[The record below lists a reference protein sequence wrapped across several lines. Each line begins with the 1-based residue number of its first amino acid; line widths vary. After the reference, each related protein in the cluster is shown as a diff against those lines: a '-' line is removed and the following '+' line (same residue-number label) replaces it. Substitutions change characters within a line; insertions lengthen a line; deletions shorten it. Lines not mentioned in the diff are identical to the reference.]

1 MRQKNRSSA
10 TTQAEGVDDFALEAA
25 GVVYREYLFKEFE
38 DIENDPDAEDL
49 PDEMI
54 QQLNHNVIKEF
65 RRIQCREKGRRRYR
79 RILQV
84 AACIT
89 VIMLLLPTAVFQVDA
104 ARSGIANYL
113 ISSFPQFAEIQYD
126 SYDNAKPPFGW
137 SSPYYPAWLPE
148 GSKVTKVLMESQG
161 DFVWYEDSKNHE
173 FQFTV
178 LTETIQGPSFDEE
191 DMESEKVDIN
201 GHSATLFY
209 TKDRRIHSLVI
220 PKLDTILIIT
230 GEISADEVMK
240 IGESINLSLNYICL
254 FDYLFISS

>member
-10 TTQAEGVDDFALEAA
+10 TTQAEGIDDFALEAA

-65 RRIQCREKGRRRYR
+65 RRIQCREKGKRRYR

-161 DFVWYEDSKNHE
+161 DFVWYEDE
-173 FQFTV
+173 EGYTFQFAV
-178 LTETIQGPSFDEE
+178 IKDVAHRPSFNEE
-191 DMESEKVDIN
+191 NMLSEKREIKE
-201 GHSATLFY
+201 HEATLLY
-209 TKDRRIHSLVI
+209 TMDRCTHYLVI
-220 PKLDTILIIT
+220 PLTDAVVIIS
-230 GEISADEVMK
+230 GNLSENQIIK
-240 IGESINLSLNYICL
+240 IGENIKN
-254 FDYLFISS
+254 F

>member
-191 DMESEKVDIN
+191 DMGSEKVDIN

-240 IGESINLSLNYICL
+240 IGESINL
-254 FDYLFISS
+254 

>member
-10 TTQAEGVDDFALEAA
+10 TTQAEGIDDFALEAA

-113 ISSFPQFAEIQYD
+113 ISSFPQFAEIQHD

-161 DFVWYEDSKNHE
+161 DFVWYQDEE
-173 FQFTV
+173 GYTFQFAV
-178 LTETIQGPSFDEE
+178 IKDVAHRPSFNEE
-191 DMESEKVDIN
+191 NMLSEKREIKE
-201 GHSATLFY
+201 HEATLLY
-209 TKDRRIHSLVI
+209 TMDRCTHYLVI
-220 PKLDTILIIT
+220 PLTDAVVIIS
-230 GEISADEVMK
+230 GNLSENQIIK
-240 IGESINLSLNYICL
+240 IGENIKN
-254 FDYLFISS
+254 F